1 MMNATACAW
10 PAAKRASMN
19 KIVHLLLLC
28 TLLSSCKFH
37 HIVSHSRPEL
47 QWQDKPHCITESPE
61 VWSWPATP
69 ENEQALHDWWSA
81 TDDIG
86 TEDYWP
92 RAYSVATLV
101 LHPRLSVGF
110 SDISTVFTY
119 TQPGYNGFDTYS
131 RRPTEADHKLRLRL
145 QHIMHTQKPL
155 GKDSGENLQHR
166 CSPPIPRTAETAWLP

>member
-1 MMNATACAW
+1 MNATAYAW

-19 KIVHLLLLC
+19 KIIHLLLLC

-47 QWQDKPHCITESPE
+47 QWQDKTHCITEYPE

-69 ENEQALHDWWSA
+69 ENEQALQDWWSA

-86 TEDYWP
+86 TEDYRPW
-92 RAYSVATLV
+92 AYTGVELV
-101 LHPRLSVGF
+101 LHPRLSVVF
-110 SDISTVFTY
+110 SDISTAFIYNPLGY
-119 TQPGYNGFDTYS
+119 TGFNTYS
-131 RRPTEADHKLRLRL
+131 RRPTEADRKLRLRL

-155 GKDSGENLQHR
+155 SEESGETLWYR